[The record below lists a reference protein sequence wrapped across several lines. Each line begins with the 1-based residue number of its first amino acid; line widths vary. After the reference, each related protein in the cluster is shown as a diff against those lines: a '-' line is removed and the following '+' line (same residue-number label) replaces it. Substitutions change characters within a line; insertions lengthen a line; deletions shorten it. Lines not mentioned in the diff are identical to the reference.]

1 MALLAAAMAVS
12 AVVLL
17 VLETHITFFLDD
29 WAVLLHRRGLSADV
43 ILDPN
48 NQHPAMVPVLI
59 YKALLATFGMDS
71 ARPFQVIE
79 VLSFLLADALLFIWI
94 RRRVGAWLALAAVVP
109 VLFLGS
115 AYEDLLWQFQV
126 GYFGSMAC
134 GLGMLLALDRDDPI
148 GDRWAC
154 ALLAASMTFSSVGLA
169 FLVPAAVYVAWDERR
184 RRRAYVVLIPA
195 ALYALW
201 WLGWG
206 HTAQSTRRDQEHRHE
221 RELRHRRALLEH
233 RLAAR
238 PRDLPGGRVAH
249 PARLGAAA
257 AARGRRGCRMEGGP
271 HSPDPSIAGRRRL
284 ARARLLVL
292 GGRQHRRWR
301 ERRPRPA
308 ISTSEP

>member
-1 MALLAAAMAVS
+1 MTAIAARLRDPRAPVALLAAAMAVS

-17 VLETHITFFLDD
+17 VLETDITFFLDD

-59 YKALLATFGMDS
+59 YKALLATVGMDS
-71 ARPFQVIE
+71 ARPFQVVE
-79 VLSFLLADALLFIWI
+79 VVSFLVADALLFVWI

-109 VLFLGS
+109 ILFLGS

-134 GLGMLLALDRDDPI
+134 GLGMLLALDRDDRI

-169 FLVPAAVYVAWDERR
+169 FLAPAGIHVAWDERR
-184 RRRAYVVLIPA
+184 RRRAYVVLVPA

-206 HTAQSTRRDQEHRHE
+206 HTAQSTVGIKNIATSASYVIDG
-221 RELRHRRALLEH
+221 LSSSISSLLG
-233 RLAAR
+233 LATSR
-238 PRDLPGGRVAH
+238 
-249 PARLGAAA
+249 AAA
-257 AARGRRGCRMEGGP
+257 
-271 HSPDPSIAGRRRL
+271 PSRAG
-284 ARARLLVL
+284 
-292 GGRQHRRWR
+292 
-301 ERRPRPA
+301 
-308 ISTSEP
+308 